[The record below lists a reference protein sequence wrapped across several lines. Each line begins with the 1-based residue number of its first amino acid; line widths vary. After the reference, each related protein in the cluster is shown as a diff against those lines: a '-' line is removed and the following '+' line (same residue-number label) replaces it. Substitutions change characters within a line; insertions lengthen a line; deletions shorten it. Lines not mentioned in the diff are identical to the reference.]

1 MITDFQM
8 FCLISILFSILVF
21 ISNAIILSDIKSK
34 I

>member
-8 FCLISILFSILVF
+8 FCLISILFSIF
-21 ISNAIILSDIKSK
+21 ILICNSIILTDLKSK